1 VPRADDG
8 HDGPMPEEY
17 TRTKAFRGAT
27 FRDAD
32 LTGATFRDCLMGEVR
47 IVGCEISDVR
57 ISGYAGEANR
67 LLVNDVDVSA
77 FVAAELDRR
86 HPERA
91 QVRNA
96 RTADDL
102 RAAWAAL
109 ERLWSDTV
117 ARAERLP
124 EPVRFERVDDEW
136 SFVETLRH
144 LVFATDVWLGRMVL
158 GEPMPYHRIGL
169 PPTDT
174 PADVAAQIGVD
185 VAARPPYAEVLEV
198 HAGRQAWVRS
208 ELDKLGDADLQQM
221 RTAEPAPPWGEE
233 THSVRGCLG
242 VLLDEVAEHRRFA
255 VRDLAVLEAR

>member
-1 VPRADDG
+1 VPAE
-8 HDGPMPEEY
+8 H
-17 TRTKAFRGAT
+17 TRTDAFREAH
-27 FRDAD
+27 FQSSD
-32 LTGATFRDCLMGEVR
+32 LTGATFRDCLMGGVR

-86 HPERA
+86 HPERV
-91 QVRNA
+91 QVRDA
-96 RTADDL
+96 RTAEDL
-102 RAAWAAL
+102 RAAWATL

-124 EPVRFERVDDEW
+124 ESIRFERVDDEW

-158 GEPMPYHRIGL
+158 GESMPYHRIGL

-185 VAARPPYAEVLEV
+185 IAARPTYAEVLET
-198 HAGRQAWVRS
+198 HAGRRDRVRAV
-208 ELDKLGDADLQQM
+208 LGRLGDDDLQEM
-221 RTAEPAPPWGEE
+221 RTAEPAPPWGEQ